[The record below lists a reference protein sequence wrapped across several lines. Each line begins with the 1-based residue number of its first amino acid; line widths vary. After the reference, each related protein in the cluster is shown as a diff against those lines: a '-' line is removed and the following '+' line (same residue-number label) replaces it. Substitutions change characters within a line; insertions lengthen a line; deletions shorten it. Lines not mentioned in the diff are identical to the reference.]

1 MKCDDPIV
9 SKRKQQYGKE
19 TGVHQ
24 KVQRNPKQM
33 VLTTLAHES
42 TFGTKYTR
50 KLHGGPCIIYQRG
63 GLFNRLTTHPYGNQK
78 PMRLPDGPLASLGE
92 SVLTVSA
99 WPWQSS
105 LRLSGRTLLPSGSV
119 YVTLACLVVRGDIC
133 WGQRSGKHRN
143 WRPARRFPAVEGARP
158 CTSSRPLSC
167 KLLGTAQGTLCGC
180 AGVTVPGLVFHQ
192 FSCPCYNGSAPLR
205 F

>member
-63 GLFNRLTTHPYGNQK
+63 GLFNRLTTHPYGK
-78 PMRLPDGPLASLGE
+78 PEAHE
-92 SVLTVSA
+92 IA
-99 WPWQSS
+99 
-105 LRLSGRTLLPSGSV
+105 
-119 YVTLACLVVRGDIC
+119 
-133 WGQRSGKHRN
+133 
-143 WRPARRFPAVEGARP
+143 
-158 CTSSRPLSC
+158 
-167 KLLGTAQGTLCGC
+167 
-180 AGVTVPGLVFHQ
+180 
-192 FSCPCYNGSAPLR
+192 
-205 F
+205 